1 MQYDISSL
9 SEKQTLFDATPK
21 EWELRSGSLENEI
34 RQSKAEKVELKV
46 LHVAQEMALQ
56 SEINQLKDVLI
67 ERRENVEILN
77 KDFDGL
83 KLKFDMIMAEKD
95 GLRVNANLHK
105 LVAEVSSRDSY
116 INYLQ
121 LSNHKHYTNQDK
133 NITLP
138 IEMS

>member
-1 MQYDISSL
+1 M
-9 SEKQTLFDATPK
+9 FDATPK

-34 RQSKAEKVELKV
+34 RQSKAVKV

-95 GLRVNANLHK
+95 GLRVNANLHT
-105 LVAEVSSRDSY
+105 LVAGVSSRDS
-116 INYLQ
+116 
-121 LSNHKHYTNQDK
+121 
-133 NITLP
+133 
-138 IEMS
+138 